1 MVMGMGYQRGA
12 VRAGLAALLASML
25 ALLGA
30 CGAASSPEKSAGSEK
45 PQVLT
50 TFTVLADMASNIAGD
65 HMEVASI
72 TNPGEEIHDYQPSP
86 GDIKR
91 AEGADI
97 ILYNGL
103 GLERWFEKFVENSTA
118 ERINLSDGIEPVAI
132 AEGDYQGK
140 PNPHAWMS
148 PKNGKL
154 YVDNMVAAF
163 AKVDPSHAE
172 DYRTNG
178 ENYKK
183 QLDAIASD
191 MDAALA
197 TIPESQRAL
206 VSCEGAFSYLTR
218 DHGLQEK
225 YLWAVNAEGAQTPKA
240 KADLENFVRTSGVR
254 ALFCEST
261 VDDKMASVAEDT
273 GVPVAGLLYVDSL
286 SEADGPVPT
295 YLDLLRYDADLITRG
310 LTGKA
315 GEAAGEPTKPAGK

>member
-50 TFTVLADMASNIAGD
+50 TFTVLADMASNIAGE

-163 AKVDPSHAE
+163 AKVDPAHAE

-315 GEAAGEPTKPAGK
+315 GEVAGEPTKPAGK

>member
-1 MVMGMGYQRGA
+1 MGMGYQRGA

-50 TFTVLADMASNIAGD
+50 TFTVLADMASNIAGE

-163 AKVDPSHAE
+163 AKVDPAHAE
-172 DYRTNG
+172 DYRANG

>member
-50 TFTVLADMASNIAGD
+50 TFTVLADMASNIAGE

-163 AKVDPSHAE
+163 AKVDPAHAE

-315 GEAAGEPTKPAGK
+315 SESASEATKPAGK

>member
-1 MVMGMGYQRGA
+1 MGMGYKRGA

-25 ALLGA
+25 AVVGA
-30 CGAASSPEKSAGSEK
+30 CGAASSQEKSAGSEK

-50 TFTVLADMASNIAGD
+50 TFTVLADMARNIAGD

-103 GLERWFEKFVENSTA
+103 GLERWFEKFVENSAA
-118 ERINLSDGIEPVAI
+118 ERVNLSDGIEPVAI

-163 AKVDPSHAE
+163 AKVDPAHAE
-172 DYRTNG
+172 DYRANG

-183 QLDAIASD
+183 QLDAIATD

-315 GEAAGEPTKPAGK
+315 SESASEATKPAGK

>member
-1 MVMGMGYQRGA
+1 MGMGYQRGA

-50 TFTVLADMASNIAGD
+50 TFTVLADMASNIAGE

-91 AEGADI
+91 AEGAGI

-163 AKVDPSHAE
+163 AKVDPAHAE

-315 GEAAGEPTKPAGK
+315 SESASEATKPAGK

>member
-1 MVMGMGYQRGA
+1 MVMGIGYQRGA

-50 TFTVLADMASNIAGD
+50 TFTVLADMASNIAGE

-163 AKVDPSHAE
+163 AKVDPAHAE

>member
-1 MVMGMGYQRGA
+1 MGMGYQRGA

-50 TFTVLADMASNIAGD
+50 TFTVLADMASNIAGE

-154 YVDNMVAAF
+154 YVDNMVTAF
-163 AKVDPSHAE
+163 AKVDPAHAE

>member
-1 MVMGMGYQRGA
+1 MGMGYQRGA

>member
-1 MVMGMGYQRGA
+1 MGMGYQRGA

-50 TFTVLADMASNIAGD
+50 TFTVLADMASNIAGE

-163 AKVDPSHAE
+163 AKVDPAHAE

-240 KADLENFVRTSGVR
+240 KADLENFVHTSGVR

-315 GEAAGEPTKPAGK
+315 SESASEATKPAGK

>member
-1 MVMGMGYQRGA
+1 MGIGYQRGA

-50 TFTVLADMASNIAGD
+50 TFTVLADMASNIAGE

-163 AKVDPSHAE
+163 AKVDPAHAE

-295 YLDLLRYDADLITRG
+295 YLDVLRYDADLITRG

-315 GEAAGEPTKPAGK
+315 SESASEATKPAGK

>member
-1 MVMGMGYQRGA
+1 MVMGIGYQRGA

-50 TFTVLADMASNIAGD
+50 TFTVLADMASNIAGE

-163 AKVDPSHAE
+163 AKVDPAHAE

-315 GEAAGEPTKPAGK
+315 SESASEATKPAGK

>member
-1 MVMGMGYQRGA
+1 MVMGMGYKRGA

-25 ALLGA
+25 AVVGA
-30 CGAASSPEKSAGSEK
+30 CGAASSQEKSAGSEK

-50 TFTVLADMASNIAGD
+50 TFTVLADMARNIAGD

-103 GLERWFEKFVENSTA
+103 GLERWFEKFVENSAA
-118 ERINLSDGIEPVAI
+118 ERVNLSDGIEPVAI

-163 AKVDPSHAE
+163 AKVDPAHAE
-172 DYRTNG
+172 DYRANG

-183 QLDAIASD
+183 QLDAIATD

-240 KADLENFVRTSGVR
+240 KADLENFVRSSGVR

-295 YLDLLRYDADLITRG
+295 YLDLLRYDAELITRG

-315 GEAAGEPTKPAGK
+315 GEAASEPTKPTGK

>member
-1 MVMGMGYQRGA
+1 MGIGYQRGA

-50 TFTVLADMASNIAGD
+50 TFTVLADMASNIAGE

-163 AKVDPSHAE
+163 AKVDPAHAE

-315 GEAAGEPTKPAGK
+315 SESASEATKPAGK

>member
-1 MVMGMGYQRGA
+1 MGIGYQRGA

-50 TFTVLADMASNIAGD
+50 TFTVLADMASNIAGE

-163 AKVDPSHAE
+163 AKVDPAHAE

>member
-1 MVMGMGYQRGA
+1 MGMGYQRGA

-50 TFTVLADMASNIAGD
+50 TFTVLADMASNIAGE

-163 AKVDPSHAE
+163 AKVDPAHAE

-315 GEAAGEPTKPAGK
+315 SESASEATKPAGK

>member
-1 MVMGMGYQRGA
+1 MGMGYQRGA

-154 YVDNMVAAF
+154 YVDNMVASF

>member
-1 MVMGMGYQRGA
+1 MSTDAAWRA
-12 VRAGLAALLASML
+12 VSATIG
-25 ALLGA
+25 
-30 CGAASSPEKSAGSEK
+30 GAASSPEKSAGSEK